1 MLQLKQIRHI
11 TIIAQGVPGRYT
23 RHLAQLAKETNV
35 VILDPSTADGLKLES
50 FRIGN
55 TGGMLDN
62 IVSSKLFRPG
72 SGGLSIELSNMLS
85 FLHTAFFCLSGF
97 HLSCVVTLWKVLEFS
112 VFLFENKLN
121 QTCQQNISLCRLCLA
136 RNCNRW

>member
-11 TIIAQGVPGRYT
+11 TIVAEGVPGSYT
-23 RHLAQLAKETNV
+23 RHSTQLAKETNV

-50 FRIGN
+50 WIGN
-55 TGGMLDN
+55 TGGMLNN

-85 FLHTAFFCLSGF
+85 FLHTAFFLSFWFSFGLCCESLESSGIF
-97 HLSCVVTLWKVLEFS
+97 CFFVWK
-112 VFLFENKLN
+112 
-121 QTCQQNISLCRLCLA
+121 
-136 RNCNRW
+136 